1 MLDHAERLLQVNTS
15 VSIVNIILVEP
26 MLVKCWT
33 GVSDGGPT
41 PNLHPLDVL
50 CLLGTLLFEIYLTQ

>member
-15 VSIVNIILVEP
+15 VSIVNILVEP

-33 GVSDGGPT
+33 GVRDGGPA
-41 PNLHPLDVL
+41 PNLHLSDVI
-50 CLLGTLLFEIYLTQ
+50 CLLGTLLFEIYLTR